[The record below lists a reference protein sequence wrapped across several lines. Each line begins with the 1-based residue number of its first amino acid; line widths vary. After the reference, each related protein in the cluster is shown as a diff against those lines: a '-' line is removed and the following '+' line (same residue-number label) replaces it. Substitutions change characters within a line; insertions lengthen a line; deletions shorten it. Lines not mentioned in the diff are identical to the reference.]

1 MPKHSS
7 RQSPDRLADIA
18 ETQDT
23 VAGRAQLASAGYD
36 SDAIRRRVKAG
47 EWQQV
52 GNAFVLHSGIP
63 STIQLQWAAVLTA
76 PGLVAVTAH
85 TASVRYGLR
94 GFSHVAVDIVVE
106 HGRGLLPR
114 IPGVRWHVSRRF
126 TERDIVPG
134 VGLPMVSRGRAVIDA
149 AAWTPNPRVACAL
162 MAASVQQGVVPAAA
176 LRRELAVAGAIRHG
190 RILRSILADIEGGA
204 DSLSEIDFVKLAR
217 RAGLPPPIRQSI
229 RYDSAGRRRYLD
241 VDFGTFAVEVDGGL
255 HLHAPNYWADAR
267 RQNELVLGGDR
278 ILRFSSYAIR
288 VEEDVVIA
296 QLRRAH
302 EVFG

>member
-1 MPKHSS
+1 VDAQDRVHTLPTS
-7 RQSPDRLADIA
+7 R
-18 ETQDT
+18 
-23 VAGRAQLASAGYD
+23 
-36 SDAIRRRVKAG
+36 
-47 EWQQV
+47 
-52 GNAFVLHSGIP
+52 FC
-63 STIQLQWAAVLTA
+63 
-76 PGLVAVTAH
+76 GL
-85 TASVRYGLR
+85 
-94 GFSHVAVDIVVE
+94 
-106 HGRGLLPR
+106 
-114 IPGVRWHVSRRF
+114 
-126 TERDIVPG
+126 
-134 VGLPMVSRGRAVIDA
+134 
-149 AAWTPNPRVACAL
+149 
-162 MAASVQQGVVPAAA
+162 
-176 LRRELAVAGAIRHG
+176 
-190 RILRSILADIEGGA
+190 
-204 DSLSEIDFVKLAR
+204 IDFVKLAR